1 LNNQQS
7 HPKTKQNFINFVY
20 PSSSI
25 HIQEIP
31 RAKSVDKIL
40 MEKMQSSFNPSSQIL
55 SSVNIQNNKIEIKSS
70 RSVAPME
77 TIINQ

>member
-1 LNNQQS
+1 
-7 HPKTKQNFINFVY
+7 
-20 PSSSI
+20 
-25 HIQEIP
+25 
-31 RAKSVDKIL
+31 